1 MATVYFKPIASY
13 QQTQDI
19 SDGARLLLQTL
30 VERENVTLA
39 PVAPLK
45 VHFGEKGNQT
55 FIGAKNFDGI
65 IDYLRAQH
73 VETCY
78 METNVLY
85 RGERQTRAQHVKLA
99 ERHGFTQI
107 PVVIA
112 DGETGDDYDEVD
124 IGQKRFKS
132 CKIGRE
138 IAKQEQLIVVSHFKG
153 HGYAGFGGALK
164 QLAMGCAAR
173 GGKLAQHAD
182 AIPFINP
189 LACRKCHAC
198 EKHCPANAITIGRF
212 PRIHRDKCLGCASCM
227 PICPHHAILFNPLR
241 ATLFDAFREKMA
253 EYALAAQK
261 GKRNLYIS
269 FALNI
274 TNGCDCMGRKM
285 TPIAD
290 DLGIFAAT
298 DPVAIDQACLDLLDQ
313 RKGKP
318 VFKRGRNI
326 LEYAEQIGVGARA
339 YDLVTLR

>member
-1 MATVYFKPIASY
+1 MATVYFKPVASY

-19 SDGARLLLQTL
+19 SDGARRLLQTL

-112 DGETGDDYDEVD
+112 DGETGDDYDEVE
-124 IGQKRFKS
+124 IGQKRFTR

-138 IAKQEQLIVVSHFKG
+138 IAKQEQLIVVSHFDEGKPSR
-153 HGYAGFGGALK
+153 
-164 QLAMGCAAR
+164 AAR
-173 GGKLAQHAD
+173 L
-182 AIPFINP
+182 
-189 LACRKCHAC
+189 
-198 EKHCPANAITIGRF
+198 
-212 PRIHRDKCLGCASCM
+212 
-227 PICPHHAILFNPLR
+227 AILDDVHGGHRTVLSECLAEIVLR
-241 ATLFDAFREKMA
+241 RRMGQVAHVDTLHEKPF
-253 EYALAAQK
+253 Q
-261 GKRNLYIS
+261 
-269 FALNI
+269 
-274 TNGCDCMGRKM
+274 
-285 TPIAD
+285 
-290 DLGIFAAT
+290 
-298 DPVAIDQACLDLLDQ
+298 
-313 RKGKP
+313 
-318 VFKRGRNI
+318 
-326 LEYAEQIGVGARA
+326 
-339 YDLVTLR
+339 